1 MTQHNF
7 NPKAV
12 LRGAAVFLAW
22 SLNFAVAYAQAPLYT
37 SNQNQY
43 FLRGLTNAGLGYLH
57 TDWLAN
63 TLDSTPLFS
72 LLVEW
77 SYRIFQTDVVFYFYY
92 ALLMGVYLFSIAGIV
107 EAVFKWDA
115 DRNRRTLYLALLV
128 VAHSALVRF
137 LAGRL
142 LGQDYAY
149 LLEAG
154 VAGQRLLGDV
164 LQPSSFG
171 VFLLLSIC
179 LFLRGRTWLATILLP
194 LTASIHPTYLLS
206 AAVLTA
212 AYMLIIYLEKK
223 EFKQSVLIGGLSLV
237 LVIPIVAYTLN
248 VFAPSDPELYA
259 KTRADMVNFRIPHHA
274 VIAEWFDW
282 GVIFGL
288 VVFLTALY
296 LVRKSRL
303 FWVLA
308 LLGGVSIFLT
318 GVQAIISN
326 DSLALLF
333 PWRISALLFPLS
345 TGILIGFGLDKFWP
359 SLERYNA
366 KKQGAFYGMLVVLLL
381 GAMAFGVVRYK
392 LEMQQK
398 LSDPA
403 RPMMAYV
410 ANHLGRGQ
418 AFIIPTDMQD
428 FRLVTGAPV
437 VADFKSIPY
446 KDYEF
451 ADWLTRIQNVNRFYR
466 DPNDLDNCYRL
477 RRLSIEFQA
486 QYVVLPPDK
495 LDLTCPGL
503 YEMYNDGTYAVSYVN
518 IPDLTKEE

>member
-1 MTQHNF
+1 
-7 NPKAV
+7 
-12 LRGAAVFLAW
+12 
-22 SLNFAVAYAQAPLYT
+22 
-37 SNQNQY
+37 
-43 FLRGLTNAGLGYLH
+43 
-57 TDWLAN
+57 
-63 TLDSTPLFS
+63 
-72 LLVEW
+72 
-77 SYRIFQTDVVFYFYY
+77 
-92 ALLMGVYLFSIAGIV
+92 
-107 EAVFKWDA
+107 
-115 DRNRRTLYLALLV
+115 
-128 VAHSALVRF
+128 
-137 LAGRL
+137 
-142 LGQDYAY
+142 
-149 LLEAG
+149 
-154 VAGQRLLGDV
+154 
-164 LQPSSFG
+164 PSSFG

-194 LTASIHPTYLLS
+194 LTASVHPTYLLS

-212 AYMLIIYLEKK
+212 AYMLVIYLEKK
-223 EFKQSVLIGGLSLV
+223 EFKQPVLMGGLSLV

-288 VVFLTALY
+288 AVFLIVLL
-296 LVRKSRL
+296 LVRKTRL

-308 LLGGVSIFLT
+308 LLGGVSILLT
-318 GVQAIISN
+318 GVQVFVSN

-345 TGILIGFGLDKFWP
+345 TGILIGFGLEKIWP
-359 SLERYNA
+359 SLEHFVV
-366 KKQGAFYGMLVVLLL
+366 KKQGAFFYGMLVVLLL
-381 GAMAFGVVRYK
+381 GVMAFGVARYK

-410 ANHLGRGQ
+410 AEHLGRGQ

-428 FRLVTGAPV
+428 FRLMTGAPV

-486 QYVVLPPDK
+486 RYVVLPPDK

-518 IPDLTKEE
+518 IPDLTKEK